1 MMCEKISLL
10 DVMAVQMGCM
20 YLSDLRFLNSGQ
32 RALLAQKLERPT
44 AEDKDLRDWND
55 ALQYLTGDGQPRA
68 TAEEARAALIAGLS
82 AP

>member
-20 YLSDLRFLNSGQ
+20 YLSDLRFLSSGQ
-32 RALLAQKLERPT
+32 RVALARKLEKIPPRT
-44 AEDKDLRDWND
+44 SDLHDWND
-55 ALQYLTGDGQPRA
+55 ALDYLVGGPAQP

>member
-20 YLSDLRFLNSGQ
+20 YLSDLRFLNGGQ
-32 RALLAQKLERPT
+32 RALLAQKLERLT
-44 AEDKDLRDWND
+44 AEDEDLRDWND

-68 TAEEARAALIAGLS
+68 TAAQARAALIAGLS